1 MEELEPRVILLGSA
15 LIIGAMY
22 GAVARLS
29 GFCLRSA
36 LIELFQHNA
45 GNQVIAWGAAILLA
59 IAGTQVLAAL
69 EYVDLSQSIYLSD
82 TLMWGGAALGGVM
95 FGFGMM
101 LTRGCAAR
109 HIVLAMSGNLR
120 SWMVLIVMGLVS
132 YMTLRGILG
141 VARLQVE
148 AISTINLGDLD
159 LAGSNAVQMIT
170 TDSSTW
176 VTWAVLGI
184 LFALFAH
191 FAIRRIRAD
200 GEAIYL
206 LVGAVVGLLI
216 PAGWYLTGVL
226 AFDEF
231 EPTPLVSLTFVTP
244 VGNSI
249 QYLMTYTGASSD
261 FGIAS
266 VGGVLLG
273 ALAVTLSRGQWSLSG
288 FDAPMLMVRYCAGA
302 GLMGMGGVLGLGCSI
317 GQGLTGLSTLSLG
330 SLITVSGIVIGA
342 RLGFAYV
349 RRQSSYAIAPVAAE

>member
-1 MEELEPRVILLGSA
+1 MEEFEPRVILLVGA
-15 LIIGAMY
+15 LIIGMAY
-22 GAVARLS
+22 GVLARLS

-45 GNQVIAWGAAILLA
+45 GNQVIAWGMAVLLA

-69 EYVDLSQSIYLSD
+69 GYIDLSQSIYLGG
-82 TLMWGGAALGGVM
+82 TLMWGGAALGGLM

-120 SWMVLIVMGLVS
+120 SWVVLIVMGLVS

-141 VARLQVE
+141 VARMQLE
-148 AISTINLGDLD
+148 AVSTTNLGDLE
-159 LAGSNAVQMIT
+159 LAGLNAVQMVAP
-170 TDSSTW
+170 DSSAW
-176 VTWAVLGI
+176 VTWLALVI
-184 LFALFAH
+184 LFALFVH

-200 GEAIYL
+200 GGAVYL
-206 LVGAVVGLLI
+206 IVGAVVGLLI

-231 EPTPLVSLTFVTP
+231 EPTPLVSLTFVAP

-273 ALAVTLSRGQWSLSG
+273 ALTVTLARGQWSLSG

-302 GLMGMGGVLGLGCSI
+302 SLMGVGGVLGLGCSI

-330 SLITVSGIVIGA
+330 SLIAVSGIVVGA

-349 RRQSSYAIAPVAAE
+349 RRQSNYAVAPVAAE